1 MTTEPVTSTL
11 QKWSFWITPI
21 CLFAG
26 LVLSVISA
34 LHLCTAECAAAHE
47 YRLWGM
53 KFETVG
59 IPFFIAMNIGYWIAR
74 KYATLMPLVMLL
86 LMGGV
91 GAEAM
96 FIYAQKFIIGHWC
109 PVCLGIAACITIAA
123 LGTLIL
129 TFKPSSQDFNMNKY
143 VTGSLAA
150 FALLTGFTSSFFGF
164 SKFDQLAA
172 AEADLRTTL
181 AFGDQNSKVELYLFT
196 DWLCPACRQIEPAI
210 EAMFPKITAK
220 ARFYFVDVEIHPETL
235 NFIPF
240 NLAFMTHNK
249 KDYFKLRDALT
260 KLSLTTKTP
269 NDHQVEE
276 LAKKL
281 GVNFQELN
289 YADVNTG
296 IKYFKHLSKQFSI
309 EKTPTL
315 VVINRDAKKG
325 KKLQGEKEITEQNV
339 LKTIQLM
346 SGA

>member
-1 MTTEPVTSTL
+1 MNTSSSL
-11 QKWSFWITPI
+11 QKWSMWLTPI

-47 YRLWGM
+47 YRLWGV
-53 KFETVG
+53 KFETIG
-59 IPFFIAMNIGYWIAR
+59 IPFFTFLNIAYWTAR
-74 KYATLMPLVMLL
+74 AYPSLMPFVMLL

-91 GAEAM
+91 GAELM
-96 FIYAQKFIIGHWC
+96 FIYAQKYIIGHWC
-109 PVCLGIAACITIAA
+109 PVCLGIAGCIAIAS
-123 LGTLIL
+123 LGTLIQ
-129 TFKPSSQDFNMNKY
+129 TFKPTSGEFNMNKILTGFL
-143 VTGSLAA
+143 VTS
-150 FALLTGFTSSFFGF
+150 ALLTGFTSSFFGF
-164 SKFDQLAA
+164 SKYDQLAA

-181 AFGDQNSKVELYLFT
+181 AFGDQKSNVELYLFT

-240 NLAFMTHNK
+240 NLAFLTYNK
-249 KDYFKLRDALT
+249 KDYFKLREALT

-269 NDHQVEE
+269 NDHQVEA

-281 GVNFQELN
+281 GVNFKELN
-289 YADVNTG
+289 YADVSTG

-309 EKTPTL
+309 ERTPTL
-315 VVINRDAKKG
+315 VVINREAKKG
-325 KKLQGEKEITEQNV
+325 KKLQGEREITEQNV
-339 LKTIQLM
+339 LKTIQAL
-346 SGA
+346 SN